1 MRLRLICLKGARA
14 ALPRLRCT
22 GHLRSAENGMGI
34 ADFCTREV
42 VTGGRQT
49 SALEL
54 ARIMRDR
61 HVGDVVIVE
70 TVEGG
75 VRPVG
80 GVTDRDLAVQV
91 IARGVDPGQC
101 VAEDL
106 MDEDVHTAVGSES
119 TYDAIWHMRSQG
131 IRRLPIVDAHNRL
144 LGILTAD
151 DVTEFLA
158 QELSALARI
167 PLRQASR
174 EQRREA
180 EG

>member
-1 MRLRLICLKGARA
+1 
-14 ALPRLRCT
+14 
-22 GHLRSAENGMGI
+22 MGI

-42 VTGGRQT
+42 VTCGRLT
-49 SALEL
+49 TALEL
-54 ARIMRDR
+54 ARVMRDR

-80 GVTDRDLAVQV
+80 VVTDRDLAVHV
-91 IARGVDPGQC
+91 MARGIAPEQC

-106 MDEDVHTAVGSES
+106 MDVDVHTALGSES

-144 LGILTAD
+144 LGIVTAD
-151 DVTEFLA
+151 DVTDFIA

-167 PLRQASR
+167 PVRQAAR
-174 EQRREA
+174 EQRRDA

>member
-1 MRLRLICLKGARA
+1 
-14 ALPRLRCT
+14 
-22 GHLRSAENGMGI
+22 MGI
-34 ADFCTREV
+34 SDFCTREV
-42 VTGGRQT
+42 VTCGRHT

-61 HVGDVVIVE
+61 HVGDVVVVE
-70 TVEGG
+70 PVEGG
-75 VRPVG
+75 LRPVG
-80 GVTDRDLAVQV
+80 VVTDRDLTVQV
-91 IARGVDPGQC
+91 MARGTAPEHC

-106 MDEDVHTAVGSES
+106 MDEEVQTAVGSES
-119 TYDAIWHMRSQG
+119 TCDAIGHMRSQG
-131 IRRLPIVDAHNRL
+131 IRRLPIVDVHHRL
-144 LGILTAD
+144 IGILTAD
-151 DVTEFLA
+151 DVTDFLA

>member
-1 MRLRLICLKGARA
+1 
-14 ALPRLRCT
+14 
-22 GHLRSAENGMGI
+22 MGI

-42 VTGGRQT
+42 VTCGRHT

-54 ARIMRDR
+54 ARVMRER

-80 GVTDRDLAVQV
+80 VVTDRDLVVQV
-91 IARGVDPGQC
+91 LARGVEPAQC
-101 VAEDL
+101 MAEDL

>member
-1 MRLRLICLKGARA
+1 MAI
-14 ALPRLRCT
+14 
-22 GHLRSAENGMGI
+22 S
-34 ADFCTREV
+34 DFCTREV
-42 VTGGRQT
+42 VTCGRRA

-54 ARIMRDR
+54 ARVMRER

-70 TVEGG
+70 SVEGG
-75 VRPVG
+75 LRPVG
-80 GVTDRDLAVQV
+80 VVTDRDLTVQV
-91 IARGVDPGQC
+91 MARGIDPAQC

-106 MDEDVHTAVGSES
+106 MDEDVHTAIGSES

-151 DVTEFLA
+151 DVTNFLG

-174 EQRREA
+174 ELRREA